1 MLVIICLHSFPTSF
15 IRFKT
20 SFDQIVI
27 LCVGDKTEIKIIVQ
41 PVDKF
46 RFRYKSEMMGTH
58 GSLLGER
65 EESSHKKEVPTVQV
79 ISSFWFHFSES

>member
-1 MLVIICLHSFPTSF
+1 MLLADDTVEL
-15 IRFKT
+15 
-20 SFDQIVI
+20 
-27 LCVGDKTEIKIIVQ
+27 KIIVQ

-65 EESSHKKEVPTVQV
+65 EEPSHKKEVPTAQV
-79 ISSFWFHFSES
+79 FIKTFIFI

>member
-1 MLVIICLHSFPTSF
+1 MESVCVARTLCFMLLANN
-15 IRFKT
+15 
-20 SFDQIVI
+20 
-27 LCVGDKTEIKIIVQ
+27 TELKIIVQ

-65 EESSHKKEVPTVQV
+65 EETSHKKEVPTAQV
-79 ISSFWFHFSES
+79 FVRTIIFMPEWSYKLELR